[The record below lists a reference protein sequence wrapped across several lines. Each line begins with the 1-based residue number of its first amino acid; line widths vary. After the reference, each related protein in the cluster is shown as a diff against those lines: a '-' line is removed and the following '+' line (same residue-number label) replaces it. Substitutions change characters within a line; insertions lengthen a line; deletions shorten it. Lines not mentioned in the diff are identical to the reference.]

1 MDINQARTFL
11 EVVHSG
17 SFIAAADRLNITQT
31 AVSARIRTLE
41 ESLGRRL
48 FIRNKAGARLTPA
61 GERLVRHAAAML
73 QLWERARQQVALPPG
88 RSGGVHLGGELSL
101 WHPLLADWLIWMR
114 RECPDIALQAEVDN
128 PANLMARVQDGSMDV
143 AVLYNPPHAPNLVN
157 ELLAEEK
164 LVLVTSTPDRRFHPE
179 EFVFVDWGPYFAASF
194 AASFPEL
201 GSPPVSISLGPLALT
216 YLLSVGGCGYF
227 RMGIVRPFLTDGR
240 LALVPGAPEF
250 SHSTHMVYA
259 ERIED
264 TVLDRVRIG
273 LKSVAAA
280 TVNLQQTTEISAR

>member
-11 EVVHSG
+11 EIVHSG
-17 SFIAAADRLNITQT
+17 SFVAAAERLNITQT

-61 GERLVRHAAAML
+61 GERLVRHATAML
-73 QLWERARQQVALPPG
+73 QVWERARQQVALPPG
-88 RSGGVHLGGELSL
+88 RSAGVHLGGELSL
-101 WHPLLADWLIWMR
+101 WHPLLADWLVWMR
-114 RECPDIALQAEVDN
+114 RECPDIALRAEVDG
-128 PANLMARVQDGSMDV
+128 PASLMARVQEGSMDV
-143 AVLYNPPHAPNLVN
+143 AVLYNPPPTPHLVS

-164 LVLVTSTPDRRFHPE
+164 LVLVTNAPDRRFRAE
-179 EFVFVDWGPYFAASF
+179 DFVLVDWGPNFAASF
-194 AASFPEL
+194 ETSFPEL

-216 YLLSVGGCGYF
+216 YLLTVGGCGYF
-227 RMGIVRPFLTDGR
+227 RLGIVRPFLADGR

-259 ERIED
+259 QHGD
-264 TVLDRVRIG
+264 GDVLERVRTG

-280 TVNLQQTTEISAR
+280 PLNLQQATEIAPR